1 MAKKRKSKLKPPTN
15 TSKPWSVGKIFLY
28 IFGLI
33 FLLAWCSGGDD
44 NGSGSGSKKS
54 TVNKVYLSSDPVYYN
69 TKFGQVLR
77 HCNYENGEM
86 LEMAP
91 SVQCPAFLLRTK

>member
-1 MAKKRKSKLKPPTN
+1 MVKKKSKKNRLPSN
-15 TSKPWSVGKIFLY
+15 TAKPWSIGKIFLY

-54 TVNKVYLSSDPVYYN
+54 TMNKVYLSSDPVYYN

-91 SVQCPAFLLRTK
+91 SVQGPAFLLRTK

>member
-1 MAKKRKSKLKPPTN
+1 MPKKKSKKNRLPSN
-15 TSKPWSVGKIFLY
+15 TAKPWSPSKIAAYLLGFFL
-28 IFGLI
+28 
-33 FLLAWCSGGDD
+33 LLAWCTGGDD

-54 TVNKVYLSSDPVYYN
+54 TMNKVYLSSDPVYYN

>member
-1 MAKKRKSKLKPPTN
+1 MAKKRKTKLKLPLN
-15 TSKPWSVGKIFLY
+15 KSKPWSMGKIFLY
-28 IFGLI
+28 LFGLFFI
-33 FLLAWCSGGDD
+33 LAWCSSGDD

-54 TVNKVYLSSDPVYYN
+54 TMNKVYLSSDPVYYN